1 MGIHLLLIL
10 EDYRNVVDEG
20 FVASK
25 IIHRIIFEGSFVFT
39 IGFWNPFLLQKGSK
53 PPQMRLTIKNP
64 PAAACAKGLC
74 PLETHNF
81 LKKIE

>member
-1 MGIHLLLIL
+1 MIL

-25 IIHRIIFEGSFVFT
+25 IIHRIIFEGSFVFI

-53 PPQMRLTIKNP
+53 PPQMRLTIK
-64 PAAACAKGLC
+64 AFRLLRKASKSFAL
-74 PLETHNF
+74 
-81 LKKIE
+81 LKPTTF